1 MKRKKQEIS
10 WIKAI
15 LIALVGS
22 IVLKL
27 VEILIQQIRI
37 GQNTFSYWQIP
48 FLIVVSMIFV
58 LIFKTFNLNK
68 VSFAFIPALY
78 YFVKE
83 LYNFI
88 FVHNSIKSLGIATI
102 EAMTLGI
109 FVGFV
114 VYLIIDRKIKK

>member
-15 LIALVGS
+15 LIGLIGS

-27 VEILIQQIRI
+27 VEILIQQII
-37 GQNTFSYWQIP
+37 MGQNTFSLWQIP
-48 FLIVVSMIFV
+48 FLLVVVFTFIIS
-58 LIFKTFNLNK
+58 FKTLNFNK

-83 LYNFI
+83 IYNLLFAG
-88 FVHNSIKSLGIATI
+88 SSLKTFGVATI

-114 VYLIIDRKIKK
+114 VYFIIDNMVKK